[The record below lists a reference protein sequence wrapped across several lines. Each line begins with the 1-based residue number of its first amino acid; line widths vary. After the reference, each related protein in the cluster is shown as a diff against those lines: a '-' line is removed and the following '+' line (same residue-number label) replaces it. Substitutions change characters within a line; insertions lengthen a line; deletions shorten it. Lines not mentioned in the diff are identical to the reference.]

1 MNYIS
6 GVAMY
11 TATINQ
17 LKLTI
22 MDKKF
27 EKIYEI
33 AEREGWQVD
42 SYYVDNKTK
51 VCFSFEKYS
60 PAGQDF
66 YFEVSVPNEDDEYNL
81 YYNVADAIETYWED
95 FDVSYETY
103 IWLDENG
110 HGKNGA
116 PYDMKELYED
126 MQACQDM
133 IHDLWLALEG
143 KEKPTKTKQKQ
154 YVYEVFESDAW
165 HSHDSMRH
173 VATYMSLEEAV
184 DAIMEH
190 GEFDE
195 EENLDY
201 IRERLLDYHQT
212 PETGDVNYE
221 ISVVEIG
228 TWNE

>member
-1 MNYIS
+1 MN
-6 GVAMY
+6 
-11 TATINQ
+11 
-17 LKLTI
+17 
-22 MDKKF
+22 KKF
-27 EKIYEI
+27 GKIYEI
-33 AEREGWQVD
+33 AEREGWQA
-42 SYYVDNKTK
+42 SYEYSDKKETMVN
-51 VCFSFEKYS
+51 FSFEKYS

-66 YFEVSVPNEDDEYNL
+66 YFEVSVPNKEDEDTFYK
-81 YYNVADAIETYWED
+81 NVAEAIGKYWEG
-95 FDVSYETY
+95 FDVCYETY
-103 IWLDENG
+103 IWLDETG
-110 HGKNGA
+110 HGRNGA

-126 MQACQDM
+126 MQACADM
-133 IHDLWLALEG
+133 IHNLWLALEG
-143 KEKPTKTKQKQ
+143 KEKPKKTEKKQ